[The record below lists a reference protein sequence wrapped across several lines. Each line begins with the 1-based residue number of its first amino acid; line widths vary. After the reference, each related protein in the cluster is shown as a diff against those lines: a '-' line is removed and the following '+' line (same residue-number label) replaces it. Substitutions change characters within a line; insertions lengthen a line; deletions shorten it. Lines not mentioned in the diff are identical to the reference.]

1 MTRVLRAAIAAVLA
15 ALIFAAVAVA
25 AIPVSNGVYE
35 DGAHGILIGL
45 KGQFLIHGF
54 DMKCHGKT
62 WVARALIGIHADG
75 TFSYTGTGR
84 LAKNG
89 HPTATSTSMSL
100 RGAFKTSQHVTG
112 RAAVGGCHTSYSAF
126 LI

>member
-1 MTRVLRAAIAAVLA
+1 MTRVLRAAIATVLA
-15 ALIFAAVAVA
+15 ALIFAAAAVA
-25 AIPVSNGVYE
+25 AVPVNNGVY
-35 DGAHGILIGL
+35 DDAGSGIIIGM

-54 DMKCHGKT
+54 DMSCHGKT
-62 WVARALIGIHADG
+62 WVARALIGVHGDG

-89 HPTATSTSMSL
+89 HLTTTSTPMSL
-100 RGAFKTSQHVTG
+100 SGAFRTSQHVTG
-112 RAAVGGCHTSYSAF
+112 RASVAGCHASYSAF